1 MENDLCAGKDSWPE
15 LVGTNGNEAAEI
27 IKRENESLKEVR
39 VIDEGL
45 AVIGIY
51 ICDRVLVR
59 VNDHGTVTQVPKIG

>member
-1 MENDLCAGKDSWPE
+1 MIIAGKDSWPE
-15 LVGTNGNEAAEI
+15 LVGRNGNEAVEI

-59 VNDHGTVTQVPKIG
+59 VNDHGTVTQVPIIC